1 MQRIPLFQYVAT
13 NNPQG
18 AANVIRNFNL
28 KEPQTEDDLI
38 RGLKFIMVNYG
49 EKGFIEI
56 AKQHP
61 DRDLILGAE
70 ETNKPAVVEKKC
82 GCNSKFSGANGLGNG
97 GENGDYLAPTKET
110 IRFVTKEDLDKFE
123 TDKKVAEME
132 KKLTKED
139 ISNEVKKALA
149 QSNNFI
155 TQNLPTLAI
164 IGVGIFLYTQ
174 MKKN

>member
-1 MQRIPLFQYVAT
+1 MNRIPLFQYVAI

-18 AANVIRNFNL
+18 AAEVIRNFNL
-28 KEPQTEDDLI
+28 REPQSQDDLI
-38 RGLKFIMVNYG
+38 RGLRHVMTNFG

-56 AKQHP
+56 AKAHP
-61 DRDLILGAE
+61 DRNLILGAE
-70 ETNKPAVVEKKC
+70 ETINPLPLVMPEKKC
-82 GCNSKFSGANGLGNG
+82 GCSSKHSSID
-97 GENGDYLAPTKET
+97 GDYVAPTKEN
-110 IRFVTKEDLDKFE
+110 IRFLTKEDLEKFE
-123 TDKKVAEME
+123 TEKKVAEME
-132 KKLTKED
+132 KKLTRED
-139 ISNEVKKALA
+139 VAQEVKKVLA